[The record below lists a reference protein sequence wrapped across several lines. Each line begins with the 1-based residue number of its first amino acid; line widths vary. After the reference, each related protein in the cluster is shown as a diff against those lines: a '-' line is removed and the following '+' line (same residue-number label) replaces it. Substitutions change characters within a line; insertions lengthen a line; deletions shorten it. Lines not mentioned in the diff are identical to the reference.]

1 MLSKTMA
8 LAASILGMNLTLA
21 YPEKYDVD
29 PEYMTFADKAAKKGG
44 AKIEIVHN
52 VYEASKGVDVIYV
65 KNWGSFLITK
75 EEVVV

>member
-1 MLSKTMA
+1 MA

-29 PEYMTFADKAAKKGG
+29 PEYMTFTDKAAKKGG

-52 VYEASKGVDVIYV
+52 VYEASKGADVIYV
-65 KNWGSFLITK
+65 KSWGSFLITK
-75 EEVVV
+75 EEVVE